1 MKEKYEIL
9 PAPIER
15 IIDVATRLGR
25 FLSPQTTELYL
36 SEHIKHEPTDG
47 EAMTGAE
54 AMLTRFSNQPVLD
67 GWDDLGWTDMG
78 EYLDRD
84 SKS

>member
-15 IIDVATRLGR
+15 IIDVANRLGR

-54 AMLTRFSNQPVLD
+54 AMLDRLSPSFNQPVLD
-67 GWDDLGWTDMG
+67 GWDDMG
-78 EYLDRD
+78 TYVDETQY
-84 SKS
+84 